1 MNLIHRPGNPESIRL
16 RFADVHVQSTKDLA
30 VHDVSDTKFSRRSWF
45 DVTFQS
51 YDLDSMP
58 CLGWLFV
65 YIFVLFFFS
74 TSRCLALSAL
84 LEMYGSPKDNTVVVK
99 ALALSLGFLED
110 VVCATCFATVLWLF
124 DTLRYSL
131 TKCFWT
137 PNGVAVGMVTVMR
150 AIGVAA
156 TFVVSWLL
164 CFAVMA
170 PYFADLFLVVCQH
183 MRFSFGL
190 WTTLL
195 RERDHLKAAPISTQ
209 EVYAAYGTAGFLIAI
224 TTLFALVRALHKWA
238 DLSIWNPTQL
248 LQVSVSWLNMKVSV
262 KTSPEVVAGGLKF
275 EAVCLEEGFTDS
287 TTASKTSKKGLSS
300 RDGNMQRRLKYN
312 PLLQASGVFVGLVI
326 LPSMAIVLS
335 SVCSPLVAYAAL
347 NATLNEMFGHAFQPS
362 LKYVE
367 PPNAGGQHPW
377 TDKYIDTSE
386 IRELFGNKTLYRRT
400 LGFRGDLAFNVSI
413 DLANPPNVL
422 IIGVESFRFR
432 DSHYLVGEEDPS
444 DLYRGTNMTI
454 TPNFD
459 KWARRGVALR
469 NVWSSYP
476 TSRSLE
482 SMLFAQVPY
491 QSNVKTG
498 ITGGRNTTKLSG
510 VPQLFAEKGYETYFT
525 TGASIALDDWSVF
538 LPSHGFNTVWD
549 VDKIY
554 ALAKKT
560 IGLRPGDRYGPM
572 HRGFYWGFH
581 DDISFKL
588 VGDLL
593 VKKNREQ
600 RERLARGEPKKP
612 LFLTHYTISSHGPFT
627 SWPRWYEDV
636 DKPDFT
642 QLYEGEKH
650 ADRIGNYMKVRYF
663 TDMELGKFMDRME
676 TGGVLNDTIVVIM
689 GDHGQGPESDFGNS
703 IEESMTRVPA
713 AIIAE
718 GRLGDD
724 VGTVIDDAAE
734 HYDLL
739 NTLADITGLPGGGLE
754 QTGVG
759 RSLKRKI
766 PFGERVVY
774 SNDPLRKMAVVRGHQ
789 RLRYDEVTEVMML
802 HDTETDYHM
811 TTDLLPGLTPQ
822 EQAEWRN
829 LRDDGRHIAAY
840 YKKRWDENCLLAV
853 DCIP

>member
-1 MNLIHRPGNPESIRL
+1 
-16 RFADVHVQSTKDLA
+16 
-30 VHDVSDTKFSRRSWF
+30 
-45 DVTFQS
+45 
-51 YDLDSMP
+51 
-58 CLGWLFV
+58 
-65 YIFVLFFFS
+65 
-74 TSRCLALSAL
+74 
-84 LEMYGSPKDNTVVVK
+84 
-99 ALALSLGFLED
+99 
-110 VVCATCFATVLWLF
+110 
-124 DTLRYSL
+124 
-131 TKCFWT
+131 
-137 PNGVAVGMVTVMR
+137 
-150 AIGVAA
+150 
-156 TFVVSWLL
+156 
-164 CFAVMA
+164 MA
-170 PYFADLFLVVCQH
+170 PYFADLVLVVCQH

-209 EVYAAYGTAGFLIAI
+209 EVYAAYGTAGFLITISAV
-224 TTLFALVRALHKWA
+224 FALVRALSSWA
-238 DLSIWNPTQL
+238 DLSVWNPTKL
-248 LQVSVSWLNMKVSV
+248 LRVPVFCFNVNVSVNRSAEVITEGV
-262 KTSPEVVAGGLKF
+262 KY
-275 EAVCLEEGFTDS
+275 EAVSLEEEYTDS
-287 TTASKTSKKGLSS
+287 ITALDTIEAGSS
-300 RDGNMQRRLKYN
+300 SGDGNMHRRLKYHRI
-312 PLLQASGVFVGLVI
+312 LQASSVLVGLVI
-326 LPSMAIVLS
+326 LPSMVIVLS

-347 NATLNEMFGHAFQPS
+347 NATLNELFIHAFQPS

-367 PPNAGGQHPW
+367 PTNVDGKHPW
-377 TDKYIDTSE
+377 IDKYIDTSE
-386 IRELFGNKTLYRRT
+386 IYELFGNKTLYRRT
-400 LGFRGDLAFNVSI
+400 LGFEGDLTFNVSV
-413 DLANPPNVL
+413 DPANPPNVL

-432 DSHYLVGEEDPS
+432 DSRYLVGEEDPS
-444 DLYRGTNMTI
+444 DLFRGTNMTI

-498 ITGGRNTTKLSG
+498 ITGGRNATKLSG
-510 VPQLFAEKGYETYFT
+510 VPQLFDEKGYDTYFT

-538 LPSHGFNTVWD
+538 LPSHGFKTVWD
-549 VDKIY
+549 VDVIY

-560 IGLRPGDRYGPM
+560 LGLRRGDRYGAA
-572 HRGFYWGFH
+572 HRGFYWGLH

-627 SWPRWYEDV
+627 SWPRWFEV
-636 DKPDFT
+636 ADKPDFT
-642 QLYEGEKH
+642 QLYKGEKH
-650 ADRIGNYMKVRYF
+650 ADRIENYMKVRYF
-663 TDMELGKFMDRME
+663 TDVELGKFMDRME
-676 TGGVLNDTIVVIM
+676 MEGVLNDTIVVIM

-703 IEESMTRVPA
+703 LEESMTRVPA

-739 NTLADITGLPGGGLE
+739 NTLADITGLPEEGL
-754 QTGVG
+754 QQNGVG

-766 PFGERVVY
+766 PYGERVVY

-789 RLRYDEVTEVMML
+789 RLRYDEVSEVMML
-802 HDTETDYHM
+802 HDTETDYYM
-811 TTDLLPGLTPQ
+811 TTDLLPGLTS
-822 EQAEWRN
+822 EERAEWRT